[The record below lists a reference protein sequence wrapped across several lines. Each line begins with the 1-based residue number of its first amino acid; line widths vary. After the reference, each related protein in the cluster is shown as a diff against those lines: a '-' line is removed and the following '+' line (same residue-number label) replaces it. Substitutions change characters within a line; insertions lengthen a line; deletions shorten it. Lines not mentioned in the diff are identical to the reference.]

1 MMKTFWKV
9 KSRYFAEKGRK
20 PTAHI
25 GFLNAENKPENTF
38 KRKPHFD
45 EYEDFFDNYDDAK
58 AFAQCVEI
66 NSI

>member
-9 KSRYFAEKGRK
+9 QSRYFFENGRK

-25 GFLNAENKPENTF
+25 GFVNAENKPKNTF
-38 KRKPHFD
+38 KRKRHFD

-58 AFAQCVEI
+58 TFAQNVEFH
-66 NSI
+66 